1 MKGSSVLV
9 IFIMVTFHFSV
20 SECSGSCNRTCRS
33 TTVPYPFGFGPGCQN
48 TLNCSSDGNITLE
61 GHPVANITADG
72 VLIQYGLQCK
82 DRFPVGN
89 VFKEKY
95 ALTSRN
101 ILLVNNCSAP
111 NSSCVLNVTK
121 IEDKYRSHG
130 CNFSNFSCLSTIE
143 NFIPW
148 SIMDKSGCSMVLT
161 GIVVDSSVQLEL
173 KLDLGKVQ
181 LGWWIEGNCSN
192 KCSANANCTEFV
204 SPNTGNLVHT
214 CSCNNGF
221 VGDGYSQGEGCRKD
235 SSKCNPLTVHCGRA
249 TGVAVLVGGLIAGAT
264 LVVVIIL
271 LYCFFKKKALTRERR
286 RSRKKLLSANG
297 GSFGIPIFTY
307 KELEKAT
314 KGFSEEG
321 QLGNGAFGT
330 VYAGKLKGDCPVA
343 VKKIRHIDTH
353 GIEQMMNEIKLLSSV
368 EHPNLVR
375 LMGCCLENG
384 EPILVY
390 EYMPNGTLGQHLQR
404 ERGEGLSWVQRIRLA
419 SETADALAYLHSAIN
434 PPIYHRD
441 VKSSNILLDYSFNS
455 KVADFGLS
463 RIVLTESSHISTVP
477 QGTPGY
483 LDPQYHQNFHLSDKS
498 DVYSFGVVLVE
509 IITALKVVDFSR
521 GKSEIN
527 LASLAINKIVSG
539 CVDEIIDPFLEPD
552 KDSWVRATV
561 HRVAELAFRCLAF
574 DRDARPS
581 MLEVTQELDFIKG
594 TIQTRNPNIHNDA
607 ILAEDDDGNISRRPS
622 TDSARRPLRK
632 SSSGS
637 RRITIQ
643 PPVITELKN
652 AAILQNTETASPV
665 SVQDPWLSAQSSP
678 STSCLLE
685 NVIE

>member
-1 MKGSSVLV
+1 MKRSGVLV
-9 IFIMVTFHFSV
+9 ILIMVTFHFSV
-20 SECSGSCNRTCRS
+20 SEGSESCNRTCHSR
-33 TTVPYPFGFGPGCQN
+33 TVPYPFGFGHGCQN
-48 TLNCSSDGNITLE
+48 MLQCSSDGNITLY
-61 GHPVANITADG
+61 GYKVANVTTDG
-72 VLIQYGLQCK
+72 VLLHDEGQCNQSLLAV
-82 DRFPVGN
+82 D
-89 VFKEKY
+89 VFGDKY

-101 ILLVNNCSAP
+101 IVLVKNCSKADF
-111 NSSCVLNVTK
+111 SCALNVTK
-121 IEDKYRSHG
+121 IGDTYASHG
-130 CNFSNFSCLSTIE
+130 CNFSNSTCLSPSGD
-143 NFIPW
+143 FIPW
-148 SIMDKSGCSMVLT
+148 NIKKIGCNMVLT
-161 GIVVDSSVQLEL
+161 GIVVDSIAGLEL
-173 KLDLGKVQ
+173 KLDLGKFQ
-181 LGWWIEGNCSN
+181 LGWWIEGDCSN
-192 KCSANANCTEFV
+192 KCSTNGNCTQFV
-204 SPNTGNLVHT
+204 SPNTGNPVHK
-214 CSCNNGF
+214 CSCNDGF
-221 VGDGYSQGEGCRKD
+221 VGDGYLQGDGCRKE
-235 SSKCNPLTVHCGRA
+235 KCNPLTEHCGGA

-264 LVVVIIL
+264 LVVVIVL
-271 LYCFFKKKALTRERR
+271 LYCFFKKKALANQRR
-286 RSRKKLLSANG
+286 RTRKKLLSANG
-297 GSFGIPIFTY
+297 GSFRIPIFTY

-314 KGFSEEG
+314 KGFSEEER
-321 QLGNGAFGT
+321 LGNGAFGT

-390 EYMPNGTLGQHLQR
+390 EYMPNGTLAQHLQR
-404 ERGEGLSWVQRIRLA
+404 ERGEGLSWAQRIRLA

-463 RIVLTESSHISTVP
+463 RIVLTELSHISTVP

-509 IITALKVVDFSR
+509 IITAMKVVDFSR
-521 GKSEIN
+521 SKSEIN
-527 LASLAINKIVSG
+527 LASLAIARIGSG
-539 CVDEIIDPFLEPD
+539 CVDEIIDPFLEPE

-581 MLEVTQELDFIKG
+581 MLEVTEELEFIKD
-594 TIQTRNPNIHNDA
+594 TIQTRNPNIRNDA
-607 ILAEDDDGNISRRPS
+607 ILTDDDYGNISKRQS
-622 TDSARRPLRK
+622 TDSAKQSIRK
-632 SSSGS
+632 SSSSS

-643 PPVITELKN
+643 PPVITELKT

-665 SVQDPWLSAQSSP
+665 SVQDPWLSGQSSP

>member
-1 MKGSSVLV
+1 M
-9 IFIMVTFHFSV
+9 IFIMVTSHFSISV
-20 SECSGSCNRTCRS
+20 SSRSCNRTCGSR
-33 TTVPYPFGFGPGCQN
+33 TVPYPFGFDHGCQN
-48 TLNCSSDGNITLE
+48 RLTCLSDGNITLE
-61 GHPVANITADG
+61 GYPVANITANG
-72 VLIQYGLQCK
+72 VLIRYGLQCK
-82 DRFPVGN
+82 PRNQALD
-89 VFKEKY
+89 VFRRKY
-95 ALTSRN
+95 ALTSQN
-101 ILLVNNCSAP
+101 ILVVNNCSAEDS
-111 NSSCVLNVTK
+111 NCAFFNVTK
-121 IEDKYRSHG
+121 IEDKYPAAKG
-130 CNFSNFSCLSTIE
+130 CNSSNFRCLTTNE
-143 NFIPW
+143 HFIPW
-148 SIMDKSGCSMVLT
+148 KSMNNSGCSEVLS
-161 GIVVDSSVQLEL
+161 GIFVDSTVNLEL
-173 KLDLGKVQ
+173 KLDFGKVE
-181 LGWWIEGNCSN
+181 LGWWIEGNCLN
-192 KCSANANCTEFV
+192 KCSTNANCTQFV
-204 SPNTGNLVHT
+204 SPNTGNPAHI
-214 CSCNNGF
+214 CSCNDGF
-221 VGDGYSQGEGCRKD
+221 VGDGFLQGDGCHKD
-235 SSKCNPLTVHCGRA
+235 SSKCNPLTDHCGGP
-249 TGVAVLVGGLIAGAT
+249 TGVAVLVGGLIAGAI
-264 LVVVIIL
+264 LVVLIVL
-271 LYCFFKKKALTRERR
+271 LYCFFKKKVRANERR
-286 RSRKKLLSANG
+286 RSRKRLLSANG
-297 GSFGIPIFTY
+297 GSFRIPIYTY

-314 KGFSEEG
+314 KGFSE

-330 VYAGKLKGDCPVA
+330 VYAGKLKGDFRVA

-353 GIEQMMNEIKLLSSV
+353 GIEQVMNEINLLSSV

-390 EYMPNGTLGQHLQR
+390 EYMPNGTLAQHLQR
-404 ERGEGLSWVQRIRLA
+404 ERGDGLSWAQRITLA
-419 SETADALAYLHSAIN
+419 SETAQALAYLHSAIN

-441 VKSSNILLDYSFNS
+441 VKSSNILLDFSFNS

-509 IITALKVVDFSR
+509 IITALKVVDFTRS
-521 GKSEIN
+521 KSEIN
-527 LASLAINKIVSG
+527 LASLAINRIGNGS
-539 CVDEIIDPFLEPD
+539 VDEIIDPFLEPD
-552 KDSWVRATV
+552 KDTWVRATV

-581 MLEVTQELDFIKG
+581 MLEVTEELDFIRG
-594 TIQTRNPNIHNDA
+594 TIQTRNPNIHDDA
-607 ILAEDDDGNISRRPS
+607 ILAEDDDGSISRRPS
-622 TDSARRPLRK
+622 TDSAKRSSRK

-643 PPVITELKN
+643 HPIITELKT